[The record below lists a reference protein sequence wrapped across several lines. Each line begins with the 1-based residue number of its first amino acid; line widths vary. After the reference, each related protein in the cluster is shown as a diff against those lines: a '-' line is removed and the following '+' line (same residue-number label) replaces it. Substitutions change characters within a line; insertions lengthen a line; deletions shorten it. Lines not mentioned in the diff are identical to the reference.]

1 MNYITRQQWGAV
13 PPKWRETFPTS
24 EGVFIHYNGPAVAA
38 PVYAGTPGPVRTFL
52 QGIQRFHMG
61 PQRGWPD
68 IAYSWA
74 CSGTEIFQ
82 LRGWGV
88 AQAATLDW
96 NWKSHSIFL
105 ILGEGQ
111 PATEGHWANVRTI
124 VAEHNR
130 RYGAGF
136 VKGHRQ
142 APNSTSCPGDLVIAD
157 LAAGKGNP
165 RPTPTP
171 PPQPTPTPPNPTPME
186 DDDMRFIVYEPRSYT
201 DNRPKGPIWLCSGV
215 QRRHLRHPE
224 EVSAQLFLG
233 ARELK
238 AASPG
243 AARGVLRF
251 LESFEPVNE

>member
-1 MNYITRQQWGAV
+1 MQFVTRAQWGAA
-13 PPKWRETFPTS
+13 PPKWRETFPRS

-38 PVYAGTPGPVRTFL
+38 PVYAGQSGPVRSFL

-74 CSGTEIFQ
+74 CDTTGSIYE

-88 AQAATLDW
+88 AQAATLNW

-111 PATEGHWANVRTI
+111 RATDAQWAAVRTI

-130 RYGAGF
+130 RYGRGF

-165 RPTPTP
+165 GPTPTP
-171 PPQPTPTPPNPTPME
+171 PQPLPPIPTPPGVDVSKNQPKMIEIGKHVWMFFDNSPFRVRIQTPA
-186 DDDMRFIVYEPRSYT
+186 DVQAYRFM
-201 DNRPKGPIWLCSGV
+201 GV
-215 QRRHLRHPE
+215 PYSKLSESQGSIFLRHTQA
-224 EVSAQLFLG
+224 VKTG
-233 ARELK
+233 
-238 AASPG
+238 
-243 AARGVLRF
+243 
-251 LESFEPVNE
+251 